1 MLIWIWYLKN
11 FENIQY
17 TFSWAREYFK
27 IKYKQTSPSFE
38 HCSVPCINLPSEWK
52 LKWPHEH
59 ETSSPPVAWNGGSK
73 SCVLCTE
80 AVNSSNDL
88 RNNNLHTASN
98 LSHFHLCVTKCIVSS
113 LWLSFQTQAQ
123 NHTDTAT
130 AQKHKLL
137 HENSHLTIF
146 FVKNVST

>member
-123 NHTDTAT
+123 NHRHSYSTKTQVA
-130 AQKHKLL
+130 AWKQSF
-137 HENSHLTIF
+137 NNIF
-146 FVKNVST
+146 C